1 MDSIQTLALGIVARR
16 KAAELLDD
24 SLLDPPLDPWLTLE
38 RVHDLIARAIQARDE
53 EPGP

>member
-1 MDSIQTLALGIVARR
+1 MDSIQTLALGIAARR

-24 SLLDPPLDPWLTLE
+24 SLLDPWLTLE

-53 EPGP
+53 EPAP